1 MHKSP
6 FIVVRYPSGGAGRFL
21 STALQLSNDIAH
33 WDSTVELTKGTEE
46 FALASVN
53 YVDSK
58 FPVDLSYHLRMEPDL
73 PYRSDFYSGTYDR
86 GTDVTI
92 EEYNRLLAD
101 EYNDYY
107 FDNIQANKK
116 VNLILH
122 KSEIPQFMLGSTFV
136 NVIINSARAK
146 EWVEQ
151 MVWSKHYH
159 VESPNLIRQLQ
170 HDPAYCNPKRKELVK
185 KFFTGDAV
193 IHVDSIDEFKM
204 INISQNSEFSLFSNT
219 ENLYQHP
226 SNQQVTNMVF
236 DLDNIFSVDT
246 VIDNI
251 EQIARGSAI
260 SMPNKD
266 LLRKIYN
273 IWWSRNCK

>member
-33 WDSTVELTKGTEE
+33 WDSSIEAIKDTDK
-46 FALASVN
+46 FAKAAVD

-58 FPVDLSYHLRMEPDL
+58 FPVDLTYHLRLEPDL
-73 PYRSDFYSGTYDR
+73 PYRADFYSGTYDR
-86 GTDVTI
+86 GTDVSFD
-92 EEYNRLLAD
+92 EYNQLLAD
-101 EYNDYY
+101 DNDYY
-107 FDNIQANKK
+107 FDNVQANKK

-136 NVIINSARAK
+136 NVIISSERARA
-146 EWVEQ
+146 WVEQ
-151 MVWSKHYH
+151 MVWAKHYY
-159 VESPNLIRQLQ
+159 VEATNLVRQLQ

-185 KFFTGDAV
+185 QYFTGNAV

-204 INISQNSEFSLFSNT
+204 INISQNPEFNLFSNIET
-219 ENLYQHP
+219 LYQHP
-226 SNQQVTNMVF
+226 SNQLVNNLVF
-236 DLDNIFSVDT
+236 DLDNIFSIDT

-251 EQIARGSAI
+251 EQITQGSSLA
-260 SMPNKD
+260 MPDKD